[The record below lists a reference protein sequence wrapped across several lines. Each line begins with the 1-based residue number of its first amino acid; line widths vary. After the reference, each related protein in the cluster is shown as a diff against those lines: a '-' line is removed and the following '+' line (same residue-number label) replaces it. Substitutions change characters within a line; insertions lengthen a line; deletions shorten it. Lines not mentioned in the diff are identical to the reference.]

1 MITTITLNLALDKTY
16 FLSNFQKGKTNRI
29 KQVHEEPGGK
39 GINVAKVLQALGYEV
54 KVSGFSGGFNGLKVQ
69 KLLNERSIPHRFIQI
84 EDESRECLNIMA
96 DGNGQETELLE
107 QGPTVHQAKWG
118 ELCQLVHQLASQS
131 EFVVLS
137 GSLPKGVPINAYGQL
152 IKIIDHAKAKAILD
166 TSGEPFQAALS
177 EKPFLIKPNEPELMN
192 WLGKEK
198 LSRQEMIRAAE
209 KLLDL
214 GIPHVC
220 LSLGANGA
228 LYIGEEGQYSLTPPL
243 LEVKNT
249 VGSGDAMVAGLTAG
263 FLSNLSIEQ
272 TLKLGVACGMSNALH
287 LYAGC
292 IKTSDIKS
300 FQAEIKIEKLS

>member
-39 GINVAKVLQALGYEV
+39 GINVAKVLQTLGYEV
-54 KVSGFSGGFNGLKVQ
+54 KVSGFSGGFTGSKVQ
-69 KLLNERSIPHRFIQI
+69 KLLNEKLITHQFIQI
-84 EDESRECLNIMA
+84 EDESRECINLIA
-96 DGNGQETELLE
+96 DVNGQETELLE
-107 QGPTVHQAKWG
+107 QGPTIQPLKWE
-118 ELCQLVHQLASQS
+118 ELCQSVQQLASQS

-152 IKIIDHAKAKAILD
+152 INIIHQADAKTILD
-166 TSGEPFQAALS
+166 TSGEPFQAAIS
-177 EKPFLIKPNEPELMN
+177 EKPFLIKPNEHELAH
-192 WLGKEK
+192 WLGKEE
-198 LSRQEMIRAAE
+198 LSRQDMIWGAE
-209 KLLDL
+209 KLHDH

-220 LSLGANGA
+220 LSLGANGVF
-228 LYIGEEGQYSLTPPL
+228 YIGEKGRYSLTPPL

-249 VGSGDAMVAGLTAG
+249 VGCGDAMVAGLTAG

-272 TLKLGVACGMSNALH
+272 TLKLGIACGMSNALH

-292 IKTSDIKS
+292 IKASDIKN
-300 FQAEIKIEKLS
+300 FQDEIKIEKLS